1 MNVITL
7 ILSLAFLT
15 TPAFAKKKPLAPQTI
30 YGVVHHCH
38 DGDTCTV
45 LLDQDKISVRF
56 SGIDTPELAQK
67 DGKLARDFTESLVK
81 GKEVKL
87 LCEGKSFNRVTCTV
101 FQNEVD
107 INAEITKA
115 GFAFDVP
122 KYSGG
127 KYKNLMVLAQS
138 QKLGI
143 WKNNPTSPYCFRHKK
158 HRACQA
164 NPLFVER

>member
-1 MNVITL
+1 MNFSFL
-7 ILSLAFLT
+7 ILSLTLIA
-15 TPAFAKKKPLAPQTI
+15 TPGFAKKKVPAPQII

-38 DGDTCTV
+38 DGDTCTI
-45 LLDQDKISVRF
+45 LMDQDKISVRF
-56 SGIDTPELAQK
+56 SGIDSPELAQE
-67 DGKLARDFTESLVK
+67 DGKLARNFTESLIK

-87 LCEGKSFNRVTCTV
+87 RCDGKSFNRVTCTV
-101 FQNEVD
+101 FHNEVD

-127 KYKNLMVLAQS
+127 KYKDMMLMAQS